1 MLRNLRIKFVII
13 ITVLV
18 GAVLIGVLGGSLYSA
33 WQSQREIIVESLDR
47 GIQGYIRDMPRWED
61 MDDMDPGARPKDTQL
76 GRQNMFALIVDLDAQ
91 GVVVATNNAPVML
104 DASTM
109 EKVLEEAIDSEQDM
123 KVDSNLHIA
132 WKRKPLVTGGVRV
145 VLCDTTMPDDVLSK
159 LLNRYLMITGLS
171 LCLLVLISIGLS
183 GWMIKPVEEA
193 WQQQQQFVADASHE
207 LKTPLAVIIANTQIL
222 MADDKIAND
231 SRRWIESTQDEATHM
246 RNLVEELLEL
256 ARTDEA
262 GGNAQV
268 MQHNPVDFS
277 DLVDSA
283 CLEYDAIAFERGT
296 FIDEE
301 VDEGIVVAGD
311 TEWLERLVKILIE
324 NACKYTRGDS
334 PVHVRLTDEG
344 KRCTLSVNNKG
355 DVIDAEDL
363 PHVFDRF
370 YRTDKARTRGNETG
384 GFGLGLAIAK
394 GITESHKGTI
404 ACTSNEVE
412 GTTFTVTLP
421 QAVR

>member
-47 GIQGYIRDMPRWED
+47 GMQGYIRDMPRWED
-61 MDDMDPGARPKDTQL
+61 IDDIEPGARPKDTEL

-222 MADDKIAND
+222 MADDTIAHD

-324 NACKYTRGDS
+324 NACKYTKGDS
-334 PVHVRLTDEG
+334 PVHVSLANEG

-370 YRTDKARTRGNETG
+370 YRTDKARTRGDETG

-404 ACTSNEVE
+404 SCTSNEVE

-421 QAVR
+421 QAAR

>member
-61 MDDMDPGARPKDTQL
+61 MDDVDPGARPKDTQL

-109 EKVLEEAIDSEQDM
+109 EKVLEEAIDSDQDM

-231 SRRWIESTQDEATHM
+231 SRRWIEST
-246 RNLVEELLEL
+246 
-256 ARTDEA
+256 
-262 GGNAQV
+262 
-268 MQHNPVDFS
+268 
-277 DLVDSA
+277 
-283 CLEYDAIAFERGT
+283 
-296 FIDEE
+296 
-301 VDEGIVVAGD
+301 
-311 TEWLERLVKILIE
+311 
-324 NACKYTRGDS
+324 
-334 PVHVRLTDEG
+334 
-344 KRCTLSVNNKG
+344 
-355 DVIDAEDL
+355 
-363 PHVFDRF
+363 
-370 YRTDKARTRGNETG
+370 
-384 GFGLGLAIAK
+384 
-394 GITESHKGTI
+394 
-404 ACTSNEVE
+404 
-412 GTTFTVTLP
+412 
-421 QAVR
+421 

>member
-47 GIQGYIRDMPRWED
+47 GMQGYIRDMPRWED
-61 MDDMDPGARPKDTQL
+61 IDDIEPGARPKDTEL

-324 NACKYTRGDS
+324 NACKYTRDDS

>member
-109 EKVLEEAIDSEQDM
+109 EKVLEEAIDSDQDM

-324 NACKYTRGDS
+324 NACKYTKGDS
-334 PVHVRLTDEG
+334 PVHVSLANEG

-370 YRTDKARTRGNETG
+370 YRTDKARTRGDETG

-404 ACTSNEVE
+404 SCTSNEVE

>member
-47 GIQGYIRDMPRWED
+47 GMQGYIRDMPRWED
-61 MDDMDPGARPKDTQL
+61 IDDIEPGARPKDTEL

-222 MADDKIAND
+222 MADDTIAHD

-324 NACKYTRGDS
+324 NACKYTKGDS
-334 PVHVRLTDEG
+334 PVHVSLANEG

-355 DVIDAEDL
+355 DVIDAEDR

-370 YRTDKARTRGNETG
+370 YRTDKARTRGDETG

-404 ACTSNEVE
+404 SCTSNEVE

-421 QAVR
+421 QAAR